1 MPLKWFSNEKI
12 FHFDYE
18 RRIEEVQNIN
28 FHIINFFISL
38 FFRIFVYSF
47 NYVSS
52 INKSVNYEI

>member
-1 MPLKWFSNEKI
+1 MPLKWFANEKI
-12 FHFDYE
+12 FHFDYKI
-18 RRIEEVQNIN
+18 RIEEVQNIN

>member
-12 FHFDYE
+12 FHFDYKS
-18 RRIEEVQNIN
+18 RIEEVQNIN
-28 FHIINFFISL
+28 FHIINFFISF